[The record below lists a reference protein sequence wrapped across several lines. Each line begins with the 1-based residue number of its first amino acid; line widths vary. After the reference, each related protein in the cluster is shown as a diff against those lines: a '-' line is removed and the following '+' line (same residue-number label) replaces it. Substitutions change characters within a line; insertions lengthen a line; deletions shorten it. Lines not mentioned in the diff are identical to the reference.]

1 MSRHR
6 SEFATLLSG
15 MACSC
20 PDRMPKSE
28 IVYFDRPGRKNTD
41 GTLKA
46 VLARVR
52 AGGISHVVVATNTGA
67 TAKKAVEMLAD
78 TGTTVV
84 AVTAH
89 AGFDK
94 EGESELGP
102 DVEKGL
108 LESGV
113 RVVRSSHVLSGVER
127 SFSRRLGGASRV
139 EAVAEALRSL
149 FGQGTKVCVEV
160 TIMAADAGAIPC
172 GDGVEVVAVAGTGYG
187 ADTACVV
194 RPAHMN
200 SFFNF
205 EIREMLAMP
214 RNKRA
219 PKRK

>member
-1 MSRHR
+1 MHTFSHLSWCSAPKKFLLVHAPRETNLTA
-6 SEFATLLSG
+6 EFGFQLRRNHPL
-15 MACSC
+15 
-20 PDRMPKSE
+20 R
-28 IVYFDRPGRKNTD
+28 
-41 GTLKA
+41 LH
-46 VLARVR
+46 LH
-52 AGGISHVVVATNTGA
+52 GIENVHT
-67 TAKKAVEMLAD
+67 
-78 TGTTVV
+78 
-84 AVTAH
+84 
-89 AGFDK
+89 GFDK